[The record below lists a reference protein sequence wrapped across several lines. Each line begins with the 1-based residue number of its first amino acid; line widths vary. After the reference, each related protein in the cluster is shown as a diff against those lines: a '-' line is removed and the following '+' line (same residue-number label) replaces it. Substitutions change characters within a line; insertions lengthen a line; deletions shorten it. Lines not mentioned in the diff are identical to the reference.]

1 MFTKN
6 SPCSPYQQNLIKNLT
21 PLNIKHANIFLFAYY
36 IIQYLIVLIK
46 MSYFI
51 IFEKTFISNKYT
63 CASYMTL
70 EHFLKLLQWSNK
82 LWDEITTVHIIKT
95 YTIYLM

>member
-1 MFTKN
+1 
-6 SPCSPYQQNLIKNLT
+6 
-21 PLNIKHANIFLFAYY
+21 
-36 IIQYLIVLIK
+36 

-82 LWDEITTVHIIKT
+82 LWHEITTVHII
-95 YTIYLM
+95 IYNVGVFDVNICQT